1 MNAHRLLL
9 ISCCT
14 LLVSLSPSLARQA
27 QGWSLGPDVHSNVHS
42 NVSSN
47 VHSNVSSG
55 PLAQAS
61 PAWRDFRSTEG
72 RFEVMLPKPP
82 ERMQQ
87 MIDLPGESIPLYSFA
102 CEDTSADYLISY
114 ADYPQEFISRIGEP
128 SEFLN
133 AVKEGFLGGVQA
145 RDVVTQSRRL
155 QGYPGLVVEYMTPD
169 GAAGYA
175 HFYLVNDRLYQVMV
189 TSKGGNS
196 DNWPENAQR
205 FLSSFNLR

>member
-1 MNAHRLLL
+1 M
-9 ISCCT
+9 
-14 LLVSLSPSLARQA
+14 SLSPSLARQA
-27 QGWSLGPDVHSNVHS
+27 QGWSLSSDVHS
-42 NVSSN
+42 NVSSD
-47 VHSNVSSG
+47 VS

-61 PAWRDFRSTEG
+61 TAWRAFESTEG

-87 MIDLPGESIPLYSFA
+87 MLDLPGESIPLYSFA
-102 CEDTSADYLISY
+102 CEDASADYLISY

-128 SEFLN
+128 SEFLD

-145 RDVVTQSRRL
+145 EDVVTQSRRL

-189 TSKGGNS
+189 TSKSGNS
-196 DNWPENAQR
+196 GNWTENAQR